1 MWLSVN
7 PIISVA
13 YPGIVF
19 WKGVSPAENL
29 SLHVPKEIYGWWQSP
44 WETEQ
49 ASAVWSDH
57 KRPNQWDRKSV
68 NTEELFLKGLL
79 TFWQAWF
86 WHMLHTCVVRTG
98 MHLQHHIFERWTVLK
113 SSSVQKK
120 EKKKKDGDKTH
131 VLATV
136 SLIQVFN
143 SNTKRQILHYGCF
156 LPPLSF

>member
-1 MWLSVN
+1 
-7 PIISVA
+7 
-13 YPGIVF
+13 
-19 WKGVSPAENL
+19 
-29 SLHVPKEIYGWWQSP
+29 
-44 WETEQ
+44 
-49 ASAVWSDH
+49 
-57 KRPNQWDRKSV
+57 
-68 NTEELFLKGLL
+68 
-79 TFWQAWF
+79 
-86 WHMLHTCVVRTG
+86 